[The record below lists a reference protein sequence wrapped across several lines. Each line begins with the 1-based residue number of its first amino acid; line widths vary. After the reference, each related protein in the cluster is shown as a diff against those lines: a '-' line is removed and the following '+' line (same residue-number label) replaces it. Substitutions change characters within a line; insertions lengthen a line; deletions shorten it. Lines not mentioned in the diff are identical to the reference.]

1 MEDIKINKDSSENTP
16 RVDLSSVEE
25 VILQNGKKYI
35 KYFDLKENKPV
46 MLKNSDSNKSAR
58 EQIEN
63 LQNHSQNYNSQDAL
77 FNTNGILDMEK
88 KYTKEEIILVPI
100 DQIDK
105 YQYLLNNMTPEQNKA
120 LNIFIKNKDNFN
132 PKLKYINLDECLAI
146 DEENK
151 VITCLYN
158 KNTNQFD
165 VRYANVVK
173 YEKEE
178 KVVSNN
184 IEANIDNINFEAIID
199 TIEVNNQP
207 IEVEG
212 YMVDI
217 NTLEQ
222 YNNYPEVLERKEM
235 APKERNIWMR
245 LLDIYRK
252 RKQKQIVNADTPKV
266 KTLKTNKKAGFA
278 NQLLTVSLAGFT
290 IGIVVSAL
298 FVIIKNMFF

>member
-1 MEDIKINKDSSENTP
+1 MEDIKKSDTENN

-25 VILQNGKKYI
+25 VTLPNGDRYI

-46 MLKNSDSNKSAR
+46 MLKNIDTNKSAR

-63 LQNHSQNYNSQDAL
+63 LQNNSQNYNSKDAL
-77 FNTNGILDMEK
+77 YNTNGILDMEK
-88 KYTKEEIILVPI
+88 KYTREEIILVPI

-105 YQYLLNNMTPEQNKA
+105 YQYLLNGMTIEQNKA
-120 LNIFIKNKDNFN
+120 LNIFIKNKDNFT

-158 KNTNQFD
+158 RNTNQFD

-178 KVVSNN
+178 QIVSNN
-184 IEANIDNINFEAIID
+184 VDVNVDNINYEAIID

-207 IEVEG
+207 VEVEG
-212 YMVDI
+212 YIIDM

-222 YNNYPEVLERKEM
+222 YYNYPEVLERKEM
-235 APKERNIWMR
+235 LPKERTIWIR
-245 LLDIYRK
+245 LLDIYRN
-252 RKQKQIVNADTPKV
+252 RKQKQVMNADKPKIKV
-266 KTLKTNKKAGFA
+266 KAPNKKAGFA

-290 IGIVVSAL
+290 IGIVVAAL